1 MTGFKGAFACSVA
14 LVALTIAQ
22 PASALIMV
30 SVSDG
35 STTINGCSVNDGG
48 TGIVSASCSD
58 RNFPVVSV
66 TASGSPLL
74 SPPGL
79 TSNSGFLSFARKL
92 PVEGKSRRTM
102 GSK

>member
-1 MTGFKGAFACSVA
+1 MTGVKGAFACSAA

-48 TGIVSASCSD
+48 TGSVSRAS
-58 RNFPVVSV
+58 PG
-66 TASGSPLL
+66 ALL
-74 SPPGL
+74 LGQRGDHGPCDL
-79 TSNSGFLSFARKL
+79 
-92 PVEGKSRRTM
+92 
-102 GSK
+102 